1 MNAII
6 SLPNPLPAILEHPF
20 IGTGRR
26 HRINGFDLTS
36 QSVERFNQLLAR
48 LGRQAAY
55 DRDQLVSA
63 ARELCDRSILDSAP
77 ACIRERLGRIATVE
91 QMVADRSWAPANDT
105 VNTAQTIVDYARGH
119 DDLIPDWLPKV
130 GRMDDAIVVEAA
142 WPKLAAEVDDYL
154 DFCRLRALE
163 ARQRGCAV
171 DGFTFTRDDWEQARY
186 DEAVL
191 AEQQRRVRESSYLPS
206 SAPLFFVH

>member
-6 SLPNPLPAILEHPF
+6 SLQNPLPAVLDRPF
-20 IGTGRR
+20 TGAGRR
-26 HRINGFDLTS
+26 HSINGFDLTTD
-36 QSVERFNQLLAR
+36 SVDRFNRLLAR
-48 LGRQAAY
+48 FGRQVSY

-63 ARELCDRSILDSAP
+63 ARELCDRNILDSTP

-105 VNTAQTIVDYARGH
+105 VNTARTIVDYAHGH

-130 GRMDDAIVVEAA
+130 GRLDDAIVVDVA
-142 WPKLAAEVDDYL
+142 WPQLAAEVDDYL
-154 DFCRLRALE
+154 DFCRLRAQE
-163 ARQRGCAV
+163 ARQRGCGV
-171 DGFTFTRDDWEQARY
+171 YGFAFTRGDWEQARY

-191 AEQQRRVRESSYLPS
+191 AEHERKIRESSYLPA
-206 SAPLFFVH
+206 SAPMFFIH